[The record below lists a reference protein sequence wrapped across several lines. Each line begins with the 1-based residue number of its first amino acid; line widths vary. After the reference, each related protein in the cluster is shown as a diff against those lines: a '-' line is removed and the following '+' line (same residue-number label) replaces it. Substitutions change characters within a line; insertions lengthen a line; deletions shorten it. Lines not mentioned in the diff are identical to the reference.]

1 MSKEKIRDAPIGI
14 FLDINFESNFREV
27 LKQQIDGSPSI
38 GFNNSVLLLQVSK
51 LLLCK
56 FQLLALFSHD
66 GLNLRGFQTG
76 LKKSSNFLLLR
87 LRDTSVN
94 WMGCPRAGRLVVM
107 LVAGDI
113 KGPGVVCNG
122 GGEC

>member
-38 GFNNSVLLLQVSK
+38 GFNNSVLLLQVPK

-56 FQLLALFSHD
+56 FQLLALFSYD
-66 GLNLRGFQTG
+66 GLHLPGFQTG

-87 LRDTSVN
+87 LRDTSVK

-107 LVAGDI
+107 LVARDI
-113 KGPGVVCNG
+113 KGPGVVCNR
-122 GGEC
+122 GGER